1 MKTKK
6 QNPDQARSSAP
17 MPLERGVA
25 LIEALVALLIMA
37 FGMVALAGIQ
47 STMRRG
53 SDQALQRGEALRLA
67 QGEMET
73 LRDYSV
79 LSAEAAASG
88 PAGTRAYAGVTS
100 AATNTAGGNTSFNI
114 TRTVTD
120 WADPVAGQE
129 QAQAALRQV
138 RVRVQWQDRADNEQF
153 VLLDSFIARADPAL
167 GASLGLPLSAS
178 ATRRPAEREVSIPVT
193 AQDLGNGKSVFV
205 PSPNATVAWVFN
217 NMTGVITG
225 VCTVA
230 VGTLNSSLT
239 AADVAACSNTTVG
252 YLLSGVVKFSS
263 AARPDPAQPGGT
275 AWPLDVGIVNST
287 LNGAISA
294 PVHQCFD
301 DAPTS
306 AVNTMGFVSFNC
318 IVEPNNATPRI
329 WSGRLELSG
338 LNLGVGADAK
348 KVCRYSADY
357 DGSGSIS
364 NSEHPENYNAVSGSL
379 TRQNFLVINAA
390 ANCPAGAAVNPANGV
405 FVNNSTI
412 QQQPR

>member
-1 MKTKK
+1 MKTKN
-6 QNPDQARSSAP
+6 QSPRLAMSRAH
-17 MPLERGVA
+17 MTEGRGVA

-88 PAGTRAYAGVTS
+88 PAGTRAYAGVVS
-100 AATNTAGGNTSFNI
+100 AAASAAGGNTDFSV

-120 WADPVAGQE
+120 WADPVVGQE
-129 QAQAALRQV
+129 QDQSPLREV
-138 RVRVQWQDRADNEQF
+138 RLRVQWQDRAGNDQF
-153 VLLDSFIARADPAL
+153 VMLDSFIARADPAL
-167 GASLGLPLSAS
+167 GASLGLPASTS
-178 ATRRPAEREVSIPVT
+178 ATRRPAERDVSIPVL
-193 AQDLGNGKSVFV
+193 AKDLGNGKSVFV
-205 PSPNATVAWVFN
+205 PAPTATVAWVFN
-217 NMTGVITG
+217 NMTGTITG

-230 VGTLNSSLT
+230 MGTLNSSLT
-239 AADVAACSNTTVG
+239 AADVAGCSNNTVG

-263 AARPDPAQPGGT
+263 AAMPDPAQPGGT
-275 AWPLDVGIVNST
+275 AWPLDVGIVNSR

-306 AVNTMGFVSFNC
+306 AANTMAFVSFNC
-318 IVEPNNATPRI
+318 FVEPNNATPRI

-338 LNLGVGADAK
+338 LNLGGGADAK

-357 DGSGSIS
+357 DGNGSIS
-364 NSEHPENYNAVSGSL
+364 NTEHPENYNAVSGSL
-379 TRQNFLVINAA
+379 ARQNFLVINAA
-390 ANCPAGAAVNPANGV
+390 ASCPAGAAINPANGV
-405 FVNNSTI
+405 FVNNSTV